1 MTPEQIRAALAEL
14 REIEAGAARMM
25 AVVIPHLMAAAL
37 KDTDAT
43 LAAAGLPCADRRV
56 MQRLRFPD
64 PGAEPVPPE
73 HNSGRRHLL

>member
-1 MTPEQIRAALAEL
+1 
-14 REIEAGAARMM
+14 
-25 AVVIPHLMAAAL
+25 
-37 KDTDAT
+37 
-43 LAAAGLPCADRRV
+43 